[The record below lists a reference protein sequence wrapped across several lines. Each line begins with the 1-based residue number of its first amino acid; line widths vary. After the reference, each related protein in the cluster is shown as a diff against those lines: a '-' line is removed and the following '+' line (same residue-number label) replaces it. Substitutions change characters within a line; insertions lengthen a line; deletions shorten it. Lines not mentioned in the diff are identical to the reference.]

1 MCGVAGFI
9 SKSYNKK
16 DLKKMTDA
24 LSHRG
29 PDASGHFFDQDKG
42 IALGHRRLSILDLS
56 DYANQPMS
64 SHCGRYVM
72 VYNGEVYN
80 FKEIANRLKKTNWKT
95 SSDSE
100 VILEAF
106 VAWGIDFVHQLNG
119 MFAIAIYDKK
129 EDKLF
134 LFRDRMGI
142 KPLYYFYNNKDLIFS
157 SELKAICAIKKDL
170 EISKNAIY
178 AYLHLGYIP
187 NNQTIY
193 KEIFKLKQSSY
204 IIYHNGEI
212 LNESYWKITNK
223 ISKNINQ
230 DLVKSKKELKFLL
243 QESIEKR
250 LISDVPI
257 GTFLSGGIDSSLVTA
272 IAQDVN
278 NSPINTFSI
287 GFDNKK
293 HNESFHAKKVANYLG
308 THHNEFILKEQ
319 DAIGEIENIMNHFD
333 EPFADSSAL
342 PTMLV
347 SKMARRHVTV
357 CLSGDGG
364 DELFMGYGAYI
375 WANRINS
382 LFLGTLRQP
391 ISKILEKSNLNKIK
405 RGAQVF
411 KSPIKNW
418 KSHIFS
424 QEQNLFSE
432 KEINQLI
439 KKNPDNTTINNLNSI
454 RDFNRTLSYSEQQ
467 AFFDL
472 NYYLIDDLLVKV
484 DRSSMYSS
492 LEARVPLLDHN
503 IIEFALNLDQKFKI
517 NNGIQKYILK
527 ELTYDYIPKK
537 IMERPKWGFSIPLE
551 KWLKTELNYLIPKY
565 LNEASLA
572 KTNTLS
578 KTVVANLLKRFYNGE
593 SYLYNRIWSLI
604 ILQKF
609 LIKHF
614 DS

>member
-72 VYNGEVYN
+72 IYNGEVYN
-80 FKEIANRLKKTNWKT
+80 FKEISNRLKKTNWKT